1 MVKGVRD
8 IADEIA
14 KKANTVKKR
23 ALWDEGGAG
32 RAALHAIAGALLG
45 GVNGVDGAIKAAIG
59 AGVSTAIAPFIST
72 TLSKMPLPNRVSKV
86 KRPSV

>member
-1 MVKGVRD
+1 MMTVRD
-8 IADEIA
+8 IAGKLHKQPNDI
-14 KKANTVKKR
+14 
-23 ALWDEGGAG
+23 WDEGGAG

-59 AGVSTAIAPFIST
+59 AGVSTAIAPYINDIVKNAVAH
-72 TLSKMPLPNRVSKV
+72 LKV